1 MKFSTYLISVALLV
15 CCLFAGCGIARSTP
29 DERLKV
35 IAQADAVVAMVFA
48 LDENQTDEQVPD
60 TPPDDN
66 PSNECTNCYGT
77 GKSGDG
83 ISICTVCNGTGKTQ
97 WKPAIIVEPKQD
109 SCTTGS
115 CPTTQTTGTR
125 RSRLGLFRKRYVPQ
139 RNTYNR

>member
-1 MKFSTYLISVALLV
+1 MQLSTLLFRSALLF
-15 CCLFAGCGIARSTP
+15 CCLFAGCSFIAEDDS
-29 DERLKV
+29 ERIKAY
-35 IAQADAVVAMVFA
+35 AQADAVVAMVFA
-48 LDENQTDEQVPD
+48 LQEDESTPQPEPD
-60 TPPDDN
+60 NN

-97 WKPAIIVEPKQD
+97 WKPAIIVEPKQE

-125 RSRLGLFRKRYVPQ
+125 RSRSGLFRKRYVPQ
-139 RNTYNR
+139 RKTYNR